1 MADKL
6 KLSLAAVVL
15 FGAIA
20 AFYVYE
26 DASTLLRVAGVLV
39 GAGVAAAIALTTA
52 RGRATRDFV
61 KGATVEARKVVW
73 PTRKETVQTTL
84 IVLVMVILV
93 GILLWLLDMVLLWA
107 VGLLTGQGG

>member
-26 DASTLLRVAGVLV
+26 DVATFLRVAGVLV
-39 GAGVAAAIALTTA
+39 GAGVAAAIALRTA
-52 RGRATRDFV
+52 RGREARDFV
-61 KGATVEARKVVW
+61 KGATIEARKVVW

-93 GILLWLLDMVLLWA
+93 GILLWLLDMFLLWA

>member
-26 DASTLLRVAGVLV
+26 DVSTLLRVVGVLV
-39 GAGVAAAIALTTA
+39 GAGVAAAIALQTA
-52 RGRATRDFV
+52 RGRQAREFV
-61 KGATVEARKVVW
+61 RGATIEARKVVW

-93 GILLWLLDMVLLWA
+93 GILLWLLDMFLLWA